1 MNKVRILLD
10 MVKIEHTLFSMPF
23 LYSGALLAARGFPS
37 AWVLFWI
44 TIALF
49 SARTAAMSLN
59 RYIDWEIDIAN
70 PRTADRPTA
79 AGLVTRGEVKALIG
93 VSLAIFLCSTLMLNW
108 LCVALYPLAVA
119 LFVIY
124 PYLKRYTWFVVH
136 IPLGMSLGIAPLGA
150 WAAVTASIDIA
161 PILLFFAVT
170 FWVAGFDIIYAT
182 QDLKFDMDHGLHSIP
197 SVFGIEKAL
206 RMSAG
211 FHFMTVLFL
220 ALLVPMGGLGYIY
233 GAGVGIIA
241 LLLAYEHSLVS
252 PENLQKVGM
261 AFFNVNVAVGLL
273 TLLAVAGDVFL

>member
-23 LYSGALLAARGFPS
+23 LYSGAVLAAGGIPS
-37 AWVLFWI
+37 AWVLLWI

-59 RYIDWEIDIAN
+59 RLIDRESDAEN
-70 PRTADRPTA
+70 PRTADRHLP
-79 AGLVTRGEVKALIG
+79 AGLVTVGEVKALIV
-93 VSLAIFLCSTLMLNW
+93 VSLIIFLFSTIMLNW

-124 PYLKRYTWFVVH
+124 PYMKRFTWLAH

-150 WAAVTASIDIA
+150 WAAVTASLDMA
-161 PILLFFAVT
+161 PFLLFFAVT

-182 QDLKFDMDHGLHSIP
+182 QDLKFDVDHGLHSIP
-197 SVFGIEKAL
+197 SIFGVEKAL

-211 FHFMTVLFL
+211 FHVLTILFL
-220 ALLVPMGGLGYIY
+220 ALLVPLGGLGYIY
-233 GAGVGIIA
+233 GVGVGIIA
-241 LLLAYEHSLVS
+241 LLLVYEHSMVS
-252 PENLQKVGM
+252 PDNLQKVGM
-261 AFFNVNVAVGLL
+261 AFFNVNVVVGIL
-273 TLLAVAGDVFL
+273 TFLAIAGDVFL